1 MTSKAEGVAQKK
13 KVVILGGG
21 VGAMTTA
28 FELTSPSDWQER
40 YESITVYQLG
50 WRLGG
55 KGASGRNMD
64 PAYHYRIEEHGLH
77 IWTGLYDN
85 AFRIIRECYQ
95 ELGRPPDAP
104 LATWQDAFK
113 PHNFLV
119 LQEVYQGEVFNWT
132 LTLPTNDQLP
142 GEPNAQPLL
151 PLHSYVGEVIQI
163 MRRLFRGS
171 GLHLASDE
179 WVDFTSREVKG
190 LIKRL
195 VGDLGEALTYGER
208 LLLAAEKAAEAF
220 EKELILFILEEFMH
234 LLWRWVHH
242 RIDHAKSRQYWIY
255 LNFAYGNLRG
265 VLESDILSQGFDVVD
280 EQDYRAWLSQY
291 IVDDNQLTIK
301 SPLAWFLYDA
311 DFAFKNGDLNQP
323 NLSASAALYSL
334 IRLALTCKGA
344 VIWKMQAGMGDT
356 VFGPLY
362 QVLKRR
368 GVKFEFFH
376 RVKELKLSHDKQ
388 SIASI
393 IIDRQANLK
402 GKHGS
407 YIMPFG
413 YNPLVTIKGLDCWP
427 STPLYEQLEHG
438 EQLKKEGV
446 DFEAFNCKRVVE
458 QIELQAGQDF
468 DQVVL
473 GISLGAL
480 PYICCDL
487 IKNNSKWQQMVDN
500 VKTVRTQALQL
511 WLKPTDYQ
519 LGWRLGGQPI
529 LDLHHVTPLTT
540 WADMTH
546 LLKREGWPA
555 RGGRYPLNIAYFCG
569 PMKDEEAIPVTDCGP
584 KQDAKGLSQKRGN
597 QQARNTAFDYIQN
610 YLKRLFPNAFA
621 RGEHFKWE
629 LLVDDRTGHHQGEA
643 HLDSQYIR
651 GNVQPSER
659 YVMSV
664 SGSTRYRLEPG
675 NSGFDN
681 LYLAGDWTQNAFN
694 SGCVEAAAISGM
706 LASNAMSG
714 YPKREQIVGLT
725 FGHPGTNQKAEQA

>member
-1 MTSKAEGVAQKK
+1 MASKAEGVGQKK

-28 FELTSPSDWQER
+28 FELTTPDDWKER

-55 KGASGRNMD
+55 KGASGRNME

-77 IWTGLYDN
+77 IWAGLYDN
-85 AFRIIRECYQ
+85 GFRMIRECYQ

-113 PHNFLV
+113 PHNFFV
-119 LQEVYQGEVFNWT
+119 LQEFYQGELFNWA

-142 GEPNAQPLL
+142 GEPDAHLFL
-151 PLHSYVGEVIQI
+151 PLHSYVSQAIQI
-163 MRRLFRGS
+163 MRRLFRES
-171 GLHLASDE
+171 GLQLDDE
-179 WVDFTSREVKG
+179 SVHSMLLELRPFIEQLPGG
-190 LIKRL
+190 LE
-195 VGDLGEALTYGER
+195 GALTHEE
-208 LLLAAEKAAEAF
+208 LLLLVAEKAAEAF
-220 EKELILFILEEFMH
+220 EKELILFILEGFMS
-234 LLWRWVHH
+234 LLWRSVHD
-242 RIDHAKSRQYWIY
+242 RLDHARSRQYWIF

-265 VLESDILSQGFDVVD
+265 ILESDILSQGFDVVD
-280 EQDYRAWLSQY
+280 EQDYRVWLQKY
-291 IVDDNQLTIK
+291 IVDDNQLTIN

-311 DFAFKNGDLNQP
+311 DFAFMGGDLNQP

-334 IRLALTCKGA
+334 IRLAFTCKGA

-362 QVLKRR
+362 QVLKKR

-376 RVKELKLSHDKQ
+376 RVKELKLSPDKQ

-393 IIDRQANLK
+393 TIDRQAYLK
-402 GKHGS
+402 KREGS
-407 YIMPFG
+407 

-446 DFEAFNCKRVVE
+446 DFEAWNCERVVE
-458 QIELQAGQDF
+458 QIELQARQDF

-487 IKNNSKWQQMVDN
+487 IKNHPKWQQMVDN

-511 WLKPTDYQ
+511 WLKPTAYQ

-529 LDLHHVTPLTT
+529 LDAHHVTPLTT

-546 LLKREGWPA
+546 LLNREGWPA
-555 RGGRYPLNIAYFCG
+555 RGDRYPLNIAYFCG
-569 PMKDEEAIPVTDCGP
+569 P
-584 KQDAKGLSQKRGN
+584 
-597 QQARNTAFDYIQN
+597 
-610 YLKRLFPNAFA
+610 
-621 RGEHFKWE
+621 
-629 LLVDDRTGHHQGEA
+629 
-643 HLDSQYIR
+643 
-651 GNVQPSER
+651 
-659 YVMSV
+659 
-664 SGSTRYRLEPG
+664 
-675 NSGFDN
+675 
-681 LYLAGDWTQNAFN
+681 
-694 SGCVEAAAISGM
+694 
-706 LASNAMSG
+706 
-714 YPKREQIVGLT
+714 
-725 FGHPGTNQKAEQA
+725 